1 MWGEPAVDTG
11 GVLLHQPFTDV
22 FGEIA
27 SGGSYLHLFR
37 GSNQRLTPIYRSEH
51 VLNGVFEVLGK
62 IIAHS
67 LIQGGPVFPF
77 FAPGIYWYVATGDLS
92 EAIARASCLDIGDA
106 ELACFIER
114 VRFSIHLVTIFTL

>member
-37 GSNQRLTPIYRSEH
+37 DSNQRLTPIYRSEH

-77 FAPGIYWYVATGDLS
+77 FAPGYIGMWQQEICLKLS
-92 EAIARASCLDIGDA
+92 Q
-106 ELACFIER
+106 ELHVFI
-114 VRFSIHLVTIFTL
+114 